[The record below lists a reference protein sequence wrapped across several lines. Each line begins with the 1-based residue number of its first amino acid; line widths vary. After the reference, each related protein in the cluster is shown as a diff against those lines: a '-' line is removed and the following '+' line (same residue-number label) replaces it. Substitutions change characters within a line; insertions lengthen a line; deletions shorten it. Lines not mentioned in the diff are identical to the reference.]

1 MRHLSSSD
9 SVSASRVIV
18 IGGGVRSGKSRL
30 AVDLALR
37 LGERRAF
44 VATAQA
50 LDDEMQERIAAHRR
64 EREGRF
70 ETIEAP
76 RRLAEVAREMAPYD
90 VIVVDCLTLYVSN
103 FLLEVNDAE
112 QLDRAGAR
120 RLEEVAVAELTEA
133 VQQLR
138 QKARHLVFVTNE
150 VGMGV
155 VPVSRLGRLFRDVAG
170 RVNQWIASEASE
182 VWWCAMGIPMRLKPA
197 THAPSELEI
206 SGVVT

>member
-1 MRHLSSSD
+1 MPSPTSPE
-9 SVSASRVIV
+9 SVPTSRVIV

-50 LDDEMQERIAAHRR
+50 LDDEMHERIAAHRR

-76 RRLAEVAREMAPYD
+76 RRLAEVAQQMTSYD
-90 VIVVDCLTLYVSN
+90 VVVVDCLTLYVSN
-103 FLLEVNDAE
+103 LLLEVNDVE

-120 RLEEVAVAELTEA
+120 RLEELAVAELTA
-133 VQQLR
+133 AAAQLR
-138 QKARHLVFVTNE
+138 QKTCYLVFVTNE

-197 THAPSELEI
+197 LHSPSEFV
-206 SGVVT
+206 SGVVL